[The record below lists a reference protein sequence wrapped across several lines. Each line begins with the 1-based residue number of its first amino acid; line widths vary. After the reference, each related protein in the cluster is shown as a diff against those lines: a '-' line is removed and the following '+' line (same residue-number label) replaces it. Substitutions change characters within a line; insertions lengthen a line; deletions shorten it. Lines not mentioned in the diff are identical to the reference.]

1 VFTALGQLLGLKVFT
16 LFIKLATLTIWN
28 QSHSIQN
35 AKNYKKID
43 KLN

>member
-1 VFTALGQLLGLKVFT
+1 LGLKVFT
-16 LFIKLATLTIWN
+16 LFIKLTTLTIWN

-35 AKNYKKID
+35 AKYYKNID